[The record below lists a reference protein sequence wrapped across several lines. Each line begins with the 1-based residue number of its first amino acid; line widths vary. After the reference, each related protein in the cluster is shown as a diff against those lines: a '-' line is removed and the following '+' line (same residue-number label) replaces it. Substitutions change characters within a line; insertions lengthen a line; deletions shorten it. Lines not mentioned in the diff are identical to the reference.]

1 MDLLRYLFGS
11 SKRDQ
16 FAQRLMHRV
25 KQAGENREIRYEKQA
40 YQFSFYDQ
48 GELAGIAN
56 LGNIFREYDRLSE
69 KEQESY
75 LRQIT
80 RAILAHHKS
89 IPEEFEDARP
99 DILPILRSRAYLEI
113 GNLER
118 RLRGEHPAEVTSTMV
133 GDHLLALPVF
143 DLPEA
148 MRTIDGD
155 RMNRWGRTIYELME
169 VALEN
174 LDEIEATVSTID
186 DRVFIFRNQDH
197 YDASRLL
204 LNDRVRQLELSG
216 LPVAMVPTR
225 DCLIITGDED
235 TAGLQMM
242 YELVNQ
248 FLHDPRPISLTPCR
262 LTDEGWETWLPLP
275 EDSQHAAFFELHLQG
290 HAAEYREQHEAI
302 EVGFAQTGQEGFVA
316 NYYLHRDLKTRQ
328 LQSYCVWPE
337 CPHALLPKS
346 DVVVFMDSAHMKPL
360 ASGTWEVVQATLGSQ
375 MEDLKTYP
383 PRFRVLGFPSGD
395 ALREIGS
402 IPRFRL

>member
-16 FAQRLMHRV
+16 FAERLMHRV
-25 KQAGENREIRYEKQA
+25 KQAGESREIRYEKQA

-48 GELAGIAN
+48 GELAGVAN
-56 LGNIFREYDRLSE
+56 LGNIFREYAQLSE
-69 KEQESY
+69 PEQEAY
-75 LRQIT
+75 LGRIS

-99 DILPILRSRAYLEI
+99 DILPIVRSRAYLEI

-118 RLRGEHPAEVTSTMV
+118 RLRGDKPTEVTSTMV
-133 GDHLLALPVF
+133 GDHLLALPIF

-148 MRTIDGD
+148 MRTIDAE
-155 RMNRWGRTIYELME
+155 RMNQWGRSLYELME

-174 LDEIEATVSTID
+174 LDEMTAKVTTVD
-186 DRVFIFRNQDH
+186 DRVFLFRNQDH

-204 LNDRVRQLELSG
+204 LTDRIRQLELRG

-225 DCLIITGDED
+225 DCLMVTGDKDEM
-235 TAGLQMM
+235 GLQLMHQ
-242 YELVNQ
+242 LSCQ
-248 FLHDPRPISLTPCR
+248 HIQDPRPISLTPCR
-262 LTDEGWETWLPLP
+262 LLPEGWETWLPP
-275 EDSQHAAFFELHLQG
+275 SGHPQHDAFCELHLQG
-290 HAAEYREQHEAI
+290 HSAEYREQHEAI

-316 NYYLHRDLKTRQ
+316 NYYLHRDLKTRR
-328 LQSYCVWPE
+328 LHSYCVWPE

-346 DVVVFMDSAHMKPL
+346 DVVVFMDSSHMKPL
-360 ASGTWEVVQATLGSQ
+360 ASGTWEVVQAALGTQ

-383 PRFRVLGFPSGD
+383 PRYRVLGFPD
-395 ALREIGS
+395 EEALRRIGS

>member
-16 FAQRLMHRV
+16 FAERLMHRV
-25 KQAGENREIRYEKQA
+25 KQAGESREIRYERQA

-48 GELAGIAN
+48 GELAGVAS
-56 LGNIFREYDRLSE
+56 LGNIFREYDRLPE
-69 KEQESY
+69 REQEAY
-75 LRQIT
+75 LCQIT
-80 RAILAHHKS
+80 RAILSHHKS

-99 DILPILRSRAYLEI
+99 DILPIVRSRAYLEI

-118 RLRGEHPAEVTSTMV
+118 RLRGEQPAEITSTMV
-133 GDHLLALPVF
+133 GDHLLALPIF

-148 MRTIDGD
+148 MRTIDAT
-155 RMNRWGRTIYELME
+155 RMSQWGRSIYELME

-174 LDEIEATVSTID
+174 LDELTATVTTID
-186 DRVFIFRNQDH
+186 DRVFLFRNQDH

-204 LNDRVRQLELSG
+204 LTDRIRRLELQG

-225 DCLIITGDED
+225 DCLIVTGDED
-235 TAGLQMM
+235 EIGLQLMQ
-242 YELVNQ
+242 ELVNQ
-248 FLHDPRPISLTPCR
+248 YICDPRPISLTPCR
-262 LTDEGWETWLPLP
+262 LTAEGWETWLPP
-275 EDSQHAAFFELHLQG
+275 VGHPQHGVFWELHLQG
-290 HAAEYREQHEAI
+290 HSAEYREQHEAI

-328 LQSYCVWPE
+328 LHSYCVWPE
-337 CPHALLPKS
+337 CPHALLPMS

-360 ASGTWEVVQATLGSQ
+360 ASGTWEVVQEVLGSQ

-383 PRFRVLGFPSGD
+383 PRYRVLGFPD
-395 ALREIGS
+395 EEALRQIGS

>member
-11 SKRDQ
+11 SKRDL
-16 FAQRLMHRV
+16 FAQCLMHRI
-25 KQAGENREIRYEKQA
+25 KQAGESREIRYEKQA

-56 LGNIFREYDRLSE
+56 LGNVFREYDRLPE
-69 KEQESY
+69 KDQDEY
-75 LRQIT
+75 LGQIT
-80 RAILAHHKS
+80 RAILSHHKS

-99 DILPILRSRAYLEI
+99 DILPIVRSRAYLEI

-118 RLRGEHPAEVTSTMV
+118 RLRGDQPAEVTSMMV
-133 GDHLLALPVF
+133 GDHLLALPIF

-148 MRTIDGD
+148 MRTIDAA
-155 RMNRWGRTIYELME
+155 RMNQWGRTIYELME

-174 LDEIEATVSTID
+174 LDEIRASVTTID

-204 LNDRVRQLELSG
+204 LTDRIRQLNLQG
-216 LPVAMVPTR
+216 QPVAMVPTR
-225 DCLIITGDED
+225 DCLIVTGDED
-235 TAGLQMM
+235 ETGLELMHD
-242 YELVNQ
+242 LVNR
-248 FLHDPRPISLTPCR
+248 FMHEPRPISLTPCR
-262 LTDEGWETWLPLP
+262 LTAEGWETWLPP
-275 EDSQHAAFFELHLQG
+275 IEHPQHSAFFELHLQG
-290 HAAEYREQHEAI
+290 HSAEYREQHEAI

-328 LQSYCVWPE
+328 LHSYCVWPE

-346 DVVVFMDSAHMKPL
+346 DVVVFMDSTHMKPL
-360 ASGTWEVVQATLGSQ
+360 ASGTWEVVQAALGSQ

-383 PRFRVLGFPSGD
+383 PRFRVLGFPSD
-395 ALREIGS
+395 EALRNIGS

>member
-16 FAQRLMHRV
+16 FAERLMHRV

-40 YQFSFYDQ
+40 YQFSFFDQ
-48 GELAGIAN
+48 GELAGVAN
-56 LGNIFREYDRLSE
+56 LGNIFREYDRLPE
-69 KEQESY
+69 NEQEAY
-75 LRQIT
+75 LGQIT
-80 RAILAHHKS
+80 RAILSHHKS

-99 DILPILRSRAYLEI
+99 DILPIVRSRAYLEI

-118 RLRGEHPAEVTSTMV
+118 RLRGEQPAEFTSTIV
-133 GDHLLALPVF
+133 GDHLLALPIF

-148 MRTIDGD
+148 MRTIDAD
-155 RMNRWGRTIYELME
+155 RMNQWGRSIYELME

-174 LDEIEATVSTID
+174 LDEMVAAVTAIN
-186 DRVFIFRNQDH
+186 DRVFLFRNQDH

-204 LNDRVRQLELSG
+204 LTDRIRQLDVQG

-225 DCLIITGDED
+225 DCLIVTGDED
-235 TAGLQMM
+235 EIGLQLMH
-242 YELVNQ
+242 ELVGQ
-248 FLHDPRPISLTPCR
+248 YIHDPRPISLTPCR
-262 LTDEGWETWLPLP
+262 LTDEGWETWLPP
-275 EDSQHAAFFELHLQG
+275 FGHPQHDAFCELHLQG
-290 HAAEYREQHEAI
+290 HSAEYREQHEAI

-328 LQSYCVWPE
+328 LHSYCVWPE

-346 DVVVFMDSAHMKPL
+346 DVVVFMDSSHMKPL
-360 ASGTWEVVQATLGSQ
+360 ASGTWEVVQAALGSQ

-383 PRFRVLGFPSGD
+383 PRYRVLGFPSEE
-395 ALREIGS
+395 ALRQIGS
-402 IPRFRL
+402 IARFRL